1 MPKVLSTA
9 QVRQYENDGLVSP
22 VRVLS
27 RQDAHDLSQRMD
39 AFRAATPEAAGVFDR
54 NPHLLFTWL
63 FDIVNRPV
71 VLDAMEDVLGPD
83 LLWVSSS
90 FRIKEPGKEK
100 HAGWH
105 QDAYYVTYDPVWATC
120 LVAITDCTVAN
131 GCIQVIP
138 GSQRGGFLDHAD
150 LDDQRSVLSRGQRI
164 TAAIDKTKA
173 VPLELEA
180 GEAAIFSSLL
190 IHGSEPNRSDTR
202 RICYLTDIFPARA
215 RRKGLA
221 ESAILL
227 RGTDADG
234 NFNLV
239 PPPTRDFGTEEFLA
253 HQAAVKAR
261 VDGSYQGA
269 RWVTPA
275 LMEKKSPAN

>member
-9 QVRQYENDGLVSP
+9 QVRQYENDGFVSP

-27 RQDAHDLSQRMD
+27 QEDARALCQRMD
-39 AFRAATPEAAGVFDR
+39 AFRAATPESAGVFDR

-63 FDIVNRPV
+63 FEIVNRPA
-71 VLDAMEDVLGPD
+71 VLDALEDVLGPD

-90 FRIKEPGKEK
+90 FRVKGPGTET

-105 QDAYYVTYDPVWATC
+105 QDAYYVTYEPVWATC
-120 LVAITDCTVAN
+120 LVAVTDCTVEN
-131 GCIQVIP
+131 GCIRVIP
-138 GSQRGGFLDHAD
+138 GSHKGGFLEHAD
-150 LDDQRSVLSRGQRI
+150 LDDRRSVLSRGQRI
-164 TAAIDKTKA
+164 A
-173 VPLELEA
+173 VPIDAAKAEPIELAA

-190 IHGSEPNRSDTR
+190 VHGSEPNRSGPR

-227 RGTDADG
+227 RGADADG

-239 PPPTRDFGTEEFLA
+239 PPPARDFGPEEFLA

-261 VDGSYQGA
+261 VAGSYQGA

-275 LMEKKSPAN
+275 LMERK